1 MANVFPKIRVRH
13 HHLAAAVLARAEKGV
28 KQLTATIKSYTNPFS
43 DIDTTN
49 TDLLNLVTK
58 VVMPERVKKDLCE
71 QRKIGSQLLDS
82 CVKDRIQSGK
92 ENLWSPMKNR
102 KLLTLKLWQ
111 NPESD
116 SGRQSRGT
124 SRGQVSF
131 RTNDDGVQEPTRSQ
145 HQGSCWS
152 LRIFGGSKIAVCC
165 RWHNAS
171 LFIQEYSNAHPR
183 QAQ

>member
-1 MANVFPKIRVRH
+1 MGADTALEHINHSMKVTGGLVGITLNQDARTKFFLIAPELARLAEQAKNMANVSPKILVHH
-13 HHLAAAVLARAEKGV
+13 HHLAAAVLAREEKGV

-43 DIDTTN
+43 DTDTTN
-49 TDLLNLVTK
+49 TDFLNLVTK

-102 KLLTLKLWQ
+102 KLLTLKQWQ

-116 SGRQSRGT
+116 SG
-124 SRGQVSF
+124 
-131 RTNDDGVQEPTRSQ
+131 
-145 HQGSCWS
+145 
-152 LRIFGGSKIAVCC
+152 
-165 RWHNAS
+165 
-171 LFIQEYSNAHPR
+171 
-183 QAQ
+183 